1 MSQVFSL
8 SEKKVKNM
16 QSKDYK
22 EPCVEFPAF
31 RWFGLY
37 GSTAGGTG
45 LIPVQETKIPPC
57 PVAQLGKKTTQ
68 THVHCVGDAIQPSH
82 SLSSPS
88 PPAFSLAQ
96 HQGLFQ

>member
-1 MSQVFSL
+1 MFTRFGQIHKLIMFYVSQVFSL

-16 QSKDYK
+16 QSKDYE

-31 RWFGLY
+31 QWFGLY

-57 PVAQLGKKTTQ
+57 PVTQLGKKTKQNNRTLWCWF
-68 THVHCVGDAIQPSH
+68 HV
-82 SLSSPS
+82 
-88 PPAFSLAQ
+88 
-96 HQGLFQ
+96 